1 MENSFKNE
9 MSPSNSS
16 PQNSEKVVK
25 EKVKKKYKSQRG
37 RRIPRKQDP
46 QNQHEFCLCELTEIE
61 TECTGPPWVCI
72 RSSRYILW
80 LSV

>member
-16 PQNSEKVVK
+16 PQNSENVVK

-46 QNQHEFCLCELTEIE
+46 PKST
-61 TECTGPPWVCI
+61 
-72 RSSRYILW
+72 
-80 LSV
+80 